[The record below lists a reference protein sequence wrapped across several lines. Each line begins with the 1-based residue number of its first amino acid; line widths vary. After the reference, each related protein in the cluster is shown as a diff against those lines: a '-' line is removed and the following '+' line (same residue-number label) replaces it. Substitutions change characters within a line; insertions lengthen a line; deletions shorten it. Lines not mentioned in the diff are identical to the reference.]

1 MLLLFG
7 VLNMST
13 TDTVILGVCL
23 LASAFI
29 VALPGLDS
37 MRHEY
42 RIREICES
50 SFIATHTLA
59 KGDLLARQVVM
70 AIEHCVKDRKLP

>member
-70 AIEHCVKDRKLP
+70 AIEHCVKDRNSP